1 MHFQTGFARTP
12 DHSAG
17 DTMEVMLKCVKEA
30 SMANKVKLSIEV
42 EPELRRRVKL
52 AATSRDET
60 VREWIVAAIRRELE
74 AEADND
80 IIMPASGA
88 RPEGS
93 KNPPRPRSGR
103 LVSDAVIEDRRS
115 GW

>member
-1 MHFQTGFARTP
+1 
-12 DHSAG
+12 
-17 DTMEVMLKCVKEA
+17 
-30 SMANKVKLSIEV
+30 MAEKVKLSVEM

-60 VREWIVAAIRRELE
+60 VREWIVRVIRRELE
-74 AEADND
+74 REDD
-80 IIMPASGA
+80 GDLIMGKPRSKPLGL
-88 RPEGS
+88 

-103 LVSDAVIEDRRS
+103 SVSDAVIEDRRS

>member
-1 MHFQTGFARTP
+1 VG
-12 DHSAG
+12 
-17 DTMEVMLKCVKEA
+17 
-30 SMANKVKLSIEV
+30 KVKLSVEM

-60 VREWIVAAIRRELE
+60 VREWIMRAIERELE
-74 AEADND
+74 SEGEDGLTIGEARV
-80 IIMPASGA
+80 
-88 RPEGS
+88 RPLGL

-103 LVSDAVIEDRRS
+103 SVSDAVIEDRRS